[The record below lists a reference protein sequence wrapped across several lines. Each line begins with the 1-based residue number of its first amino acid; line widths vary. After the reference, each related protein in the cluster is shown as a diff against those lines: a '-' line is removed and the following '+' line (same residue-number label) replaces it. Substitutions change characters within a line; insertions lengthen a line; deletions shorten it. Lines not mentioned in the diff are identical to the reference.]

1 MTTSFLYN
9 IPALIIAAVLF
20 IAIIISHIIGFQVLR
35 YQKKKNADH
44 STASIGPL
52 EAALLGLLSLMLAF
66 TFNKSASNYDSR
78 KALLVQEANDIG
90 TALFRADLYPDSI
103 RRELRTDFKKYIV
116 ARIDYYKA
124 GNDENKIQEA
134 SKNAEIIS
142 QKIWLS
148 AATISRQVAVENRS
162 MQMIPAVNNMIDSM
176 SRREASRISRVPESI
191 LWLLFLL
198 TITGSF
204 IVGYT
209 SNTKNINWIIISLY
223 SLMTVVTI
231 YIILDLDR
239 PRSGLINTK
248 SLHLNIEKL
257 LGSFDDDTKTNQI
270 NYVPATK

>member
-1 MTTSFLYN
+1 MTDSFLYN
-9 IPALIIAAVLF
+9 IPALIISVLLF
-20 IAIIISHIIGFQVLR
+20 IGIIIFNILGFQVMK
-35 YQKKKNADH
+35 YQKKKNPEH
-44 STASIGPL
+44 STGGLGPL

-78 KALLVQEANDIG
+78 KVLLVQEANDIG
-90 TALFRADLYPDSI
+90 TALFRTDLYPDSI
-103 RRELRTDFKKYIV
+103 RQELKTDFKKYII

-124 GNDENKIQEA
+124 GNDENKIQDA
-134 SKNAEIIS
+134 LKNAETIS
-142 QKIWLS
+142 KRIWLS
-148 AATISRQVAVENRS
+148 AAINSRKATLENRS

-176 SRREASRISRVPESI
+176 TRREASRISRVPESI

-209 SNTKNINWIIISLY
+209 GNTKNINWIIICLF

-231 YIILDLDR
+231 YLILDLDR

-248 SLHLNIEKL
+248 SLHRNIEKL
-257 LGSFDDDTKTNQI
+257 LDSYEDSTKI
-270 NYVPATK
+270 NK